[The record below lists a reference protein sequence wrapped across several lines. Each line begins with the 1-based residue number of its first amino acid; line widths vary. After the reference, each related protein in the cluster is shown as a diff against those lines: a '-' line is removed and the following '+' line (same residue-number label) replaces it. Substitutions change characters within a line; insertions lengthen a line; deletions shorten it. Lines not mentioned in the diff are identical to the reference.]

1 MTPASPKPAVLATA
15 LRAAAI
21 AMVCGFGICGSYSAT
36 ASAAAKFH
44 VGDRWDW
51 QLKGPA
57 DLDRD
62 VEMLTLDP
70 RLVTAD
76 QLQAL
81 RAQGVDTVCHVN
93 AGTIA
98 ETDPGFS
105 DLPPAVIGSAHKTR
119 PNERYLDIR
128 RLQMVVP
135 VITQQIVACKNQGFT
150 AIEPD
155 GLDAYAQD
163 SSFPLTAADTV
174 HYATTLAHVA
184 HGLGLRIAQ
193 KNVPELTEAMLPH
206 FDFAITESCF
216 ATGTCEQIAAYPKA
230 NKPAFNAE
238 YTDADI
244 DFAKACTEGARLNI
258 NMIRK
263 DRPVTAPVIFCQA
276 EF

>member
-1 MTPASPKPAVLATA
+1 
-15 LRAAAI
+15 
-21 AMVCGFGICGSYSAT
+21 
-36 ASAAAKFH
+36 
-44 VGDRWDW
+44 
-51 QLKGPA
+51 
-57 DLDRD
+57 
-62 VEMLTLDP
+62 MLTLDP

-128 RLQMVVP
+128 RVQMVVP

-163 SSFPLTAADTV
+163 SNFPLTAADTV

-193 KNVPELTEAMLPH
+193 KNIPELTEALLPH

-216 ATGTCEQIAAYPKA
+216 ETGTCEQIAAYPKA

-244 DFAKACTEGARLNI
+244 DFAKACAEGARLNI

-263 DRPVTAPVIFCQA
+263 DRPVTAPVAGLVTSAVRSDVPTNGLPSPTTSAFEISGSWRMISSIGPGETFLPPA
-276 EF
+276 VTIRSFLRPVMDT